1 MNWITSI
8 APTLATCLAGP
19 LGGMAIELLSKHL
32 NIDPKDVQDT
42 INSGKLT
49 SEQIASVQQAEIAL
63 KAKAQEMNLDFEQ
76 LAIQDRKSARDM
88 QISTNSFI
96 PPVLSVMIVVAWAT
110 IQFFLLTH
118 VIEPTMRE
126 LIARVLGTLDGAL
139 MLVLSFYFGSS
150 SGSQNKDA
158 MLHNST
164 PVSK

>member
-1 MNWITSI
+1 MSWIEQL
-8 APTLATCLAGP
+8 APTIASCLGGPLAG
-19 LGGMAIELLSKHL
+19 MAVEAISKA
-32 NIDPKDVQDT
+32 IGVDPSAVQDT

-49 SEQIASVQQAEIAL
+49 AEQIVSIQQAEIAL

-96 PPVLSVMIVVAWAT
+96 PPVLSVMIVVAWAA

-158 MLHNST
+158 MLHNSM